1 MEPFLCSVFFSGAL
15 SFKLADSE
23 WTVFVTV
30 DGVVELF
37 GVTPVSV
44 AAFLL
49 SNFVVDVLLHYQI
62 LAVSVLREIDF
73 RGCIV

>member
-1 MEPFLCSVFFSGAL
+1 M
-15 SFKLADSE
+15 
-23 WTVFVTV
+23 
-30 DGVVELF
+30 ELF